1 MARLRDFCTA
11 SGARSAEN
19 SPAMALTYNSW
30 LVALSIAVAILV
42 SYTALGLAARVAE
55 SRGVAGRAWLIL
67 GACSMGVG
75 IWSMH
80 FLGMLALSLPIQ
92 LRYSIQV
99 TLVSLGVAI
108 LTSGFAIRIASSKQL
123 GLARHLVCS
132 VVMAS
137 GIVAMHYVGMDA
149 IVIEPGISYA
159 AVPVAASILIA
170 LAASY
175 CALWLTFIL
184 RSAQHRHVRAA
195 RLGAAVI
202 MGCAIA
208 GMHYTGMS
216 AASIQPG
223 AICTGGIAFDS
234 GWLAVSVAVAALGIL
249 TITLLTSVFDGHM
262 AARARVYAE
271 NLDKADQLLLY
282 QATHDSLTGL
292 PNRGVYLQGL
302 KLAIDRVSNGGQ
314 RMFAALFLDLD
325 RFKLV
330 NDSLGHAAGDAL
342 LRQISQR
349 LTEELRTVDIATA
362 DLTADVVSRFG
373 GDEFLLLLN
382 TVKSSAEAKLV
393 AERLI
398 GVLSARYNING
409 RDVHCSASIGIVT
422 SEQCCTNADDV
433 VRNADV
439 AMYEAKRAGRGCVV
453 VFNETMHTEVSRHV
467 LIETSL
473 RRAIGTDELSVV
485 YQPIVDLSTGQLVS
499 AEALVRW
506 QNPVLGCVSPTEF
519 IPIAEESG
527 LIVALDQ
534 WVRTEACR
542 AMKTWRERDPKS
554 APKTVSVNVSRAELA
569 RNQAFRV
576 EIKELLQRMNLPAH
590 CLQLEVTER
599 DVMRNPEE
607 ALLLMRDLRALGVK
621 LAMDDFGTGTSS
633 LGILRTYP
641 FDTIKID
648 RSFVQGLVGSADVLA
663 VIHATINLVE
673 HLGMASLVEGI
684 EQEAQVSVLLS
695 IGCRYG
701 QGFLFSKPVPADRLV
716 ASIKPRPDSRKSA
729 EWRQHVAM
737 IENFRG
743 LMPRKVS

>member
-1 MARLRDFCTA
+1 MEL
-11 SGARSAEN
+11 S
-19 SPAMALTYNSW
+19 YNSG

-55 SRGVAGRAWLIL
+55 SRGAAGHAWLIL

-92 LRYSIQV
+92 LRYDV
-99 TLVSLGVAI
+99 DMTLVSLGVAV

-123 GLARHLVCS
+123 GLARHLLCS
-132 VVMAS
+132 GVMAF
-137 GIVAMHYVGMDA
+137 GIVGMHYLGMGA
-149 IVIEPGISYA
+149 IEITPDITYA
-159 AVPVAASILIA
+159 LMPVVASVLIA

-184 RSAQHRHVRAA
+184 RSTVHRYARIA
-195 RLGAAVI
+195 RLGAAII

-208 GMHYTGMS
+208 GMHYMGMS
-216 AASIQPG
+216 AAMIAPGSICDG
-223 AICTGGIAFDS
+223 GLAIEN
-234 GWLAVSVAVAALGIL
+234 GWLAVAVALAAFGML
-249 TITLLTSVFDGHM
+249 TITLITSVFDSHM
-262 AARARVYAE
+262 AARGRAYDESMAR
-271 NLDKADQLLLY
+271 ADRQLRH
-282 QATHDSLTGL
+282 QATHDALTGL
-292 PNRGVYLQGL
+292 PNRSQFLQCL
-302 KLAIDRVSNGGQ
+302 KYAIDRVNGGEQ
-314 RMFAALFLDLD
+314 AMFAVLFLDLD
-325 RFKLV
+325 RFKFV
-330 NDSLGHAAGDAL
+330 NDSLGHAAGDEL
-342 LRQISQR
+342 LRQIAVC
-349 LTEELRTVDIATA
+349 LTFELRTSA
-362 DLTADVVSRFG
+362 DHSDPAYDVVSRFG
-373 GDEFLLLLN
+373 GDEFLVLLN
-382 TVKSSAEAKLV
+382 NVASPAEAKRI
-393 AERLI
+393 AEALLAA
-398 GVLSARYNING
+398 LSSTYDLHG
-409 RDVHCSASIGIVT
+409 REVDCSASVGIVT
-422 SEQCCTNADDV
+422 SDHCCTLADEV

-439 AMYEAKRAGRGCVV
+439 AMYEAKRAGRSCVI
-453 VFNETMHTEVSRHV
+453 VFNECMHKEVSRHV
-467 LIETSL
+467 LIETCL

-485 YQPIVDLSTGQLVS
+485 YQPIVELSSGELVS

-506 QNPVLGCVSPTEF
+506 QNPVLGCVSPAEF

-534 WVRTEACR
+534 WVRLEACR
-542 AMKTWRERDPKS
+542 AMRGWRERYPKS

-569 RNQAFRV
+569 RNQVFRA
-576 EIKELLQRMNLPAH
+576 EIKDLLEKMDLPAH

-599 DVMRNPEE
+599 DVMRNPED
-607 ALLLMRDLRALGVK
+607 ALLLMQELRAMGVR

-716 ASIKPRPDSRKSA
+716 GSIKAKPERRKAEVRETAAMFESA
-729 EWRQHVAM
+729 T
-737 IENFRG
+737 
-743 LMPRKVS
+743 

>member
-1 MARLRDFCTA
+1 MEL
-11 SGARSAEN
+11 S
-19 SPAMALTYNSW
+19 YNSG

-55 SRGVAGRAWLIL
+55 SKGAAGRAWLLL
-67 GACSMGVG
+67 GACAMGVG

-92 LRYSIQV
+92 LRYDVQE
-99 TLVSLGVAI
+99 TLLSLGVAV
-108 LTSGFAIRIASSKQL
+108 LTSGFAIRIASSREL
-123 GLARHLVCS
+123 GLARHLLCS
-132 VVMAS
+132 AVMAF
-137 GIVAMHYVGMDA
+137 GIVAMHYMGMEA
-149 IVIEPGISYA
+149 IEITPAISYA
-159 AVPVAASILIA
+159 LLPLLASILVA

-184 RSAQHRHVRAA
+184 RSTQHRHVRIA
-195 RLGAAVI
+195 RLGAALI

-216 AASIQPG
+216 AAVFAPG
-223 AICTGGIAFDS
+223 AICEGGLAIEG
-234 GWLAVSVAVAALGIL
+234 GWLAVLVTIAAFGIL
-249 TITLLTSVFDGHM
+249 TITLMTCLFDAHM
-262 AARARVYAE
+262 AARGRSYDESMAR
-271 NLDKADQLLLY
+271 ADRQLRH
-282 QATHDSLTGL
+282 QATHDALTGL
-292 PNRGVYLQGL
+292 PNRSQFLQCL
-302 KLAIDRVSNGGQ
+302 KHAIDRVNNDEQG
-314 RMFAALFLDLD
+314 MFATLFLDLD
-325 RFKLV
+325 RFKFV
-330 NDSLGHAAGDAL
+330 NDSLGHAAGDEL
-342 LRQISQR
+342 LRQVAAR
-349 LTEELRTVDIATA
+349 LTHELKTSTDHGDPTY
-362 DLTADVVSRFG
+362 DVVSRFG
-373 GDEFLLLLN
+373 GDEFLVLLN
-382 TVKSSAEAKLV
+382 NVESPGEARLV
-393 AERLI
+393 ADQLLEALA
-398 GVLSARYNING
+398 VRYEIHG
-409 RDVHCSASIGIVT
+409 REVDCSASVGIVN
-422 SEQCCTNADDV
+422 SEHCCTLADDV

-439 AMYEAKRAGRGCVV
+439 AMYEAKRAGRSCAV
-453 VFNETMHTEVSRHV
+453 VFSESMHNQVSRHV

-506 QNPVLGCVSPTEF
+506 QNPILGAVSPTEF

-534 WVRTEACR
+534 WVRLEACR
-542 AMKTWRERDPKS
+542 AMKGWRERYPKS
-554 APKTVSVNVSRAELA
+554 APKSVSVNVSRAELA

-576 EIKELLQRMNLPAH
+576 EISDLLQRMDLPAE

-607 ALLLMRDLRALGVK
+607 ALLLMKDLRALGVK

-684 EQEAQVSVLLS
+684 EEDAQVSVLLS
-695 IGCRYG
+695 IGCRFG
-701 QGFLFSKPVPADRLV
+701 QGFLFSRPVPADRLV
-716 ASIKPRPDSRKSA
+716 TSIKPRPQCRRPV
-729 EWRQHVAM
+729 ERREPVM